1 MQSMSRSGDIDKN
14 GTSLNHNFQKH
25 AVVTIKK
32 LTKSLAFGNSPVELI
47 AMQMWNIFLSSG
59 IKSKR
64 ILVILFGTANLT
76 NEKYRN
82 LLKGCYFGELCNYDE
97 NSVRAAQTMLRERV
111 VASLR

>member
-97 NSVRAAQTMLRERV
+97 GAVRAAQTMLRERV